1 MAIEG
6 NYCID
11 LIMNWLAVKTCDE
24 WVVAAAGLVVGVIG
38 FVCTIISFCFLLVVG
53 VIGFWFYHYWLFFVI
68 SCFGYWLLGW
78 LLLVVGCYWLF
89 VAIGCCLVVC
99 VVGEQAAVL
108 FPALQVVTTVSLV
121 DTYPWM

>member
-1 MAIEG
+1 MGTKTWKTRHTYISKVVLTCDHDQNSADGIGSTIEG

-53 VIGFWFYHYWLFFVI
+53 VIG
-68 SCFGYWLLGW
+68 
-78 LLLVVGCYWLF
+78 
-89 VAIGCCLVVC
+89 
-99 VVGEQAAVL
+99 
-108 FPALQVVTTVSLV
+108 
-121 DTYPWM
+121 